1 MSTRPRGRP
10 SAGAAGDLGYALPML
25 GAPLRPGAE
34 LVADPIGLDDARVDA
49 V

>member
-1 MSTRPRGRP
+1 
-10 SAGAAGDLGYALPML
+10 ML